1 MHITHVYLYVC
12 AVDYH
17 NGTTLLSKEDLI
29 SGMEQP
35 YDMTADGVVIW
46 GSSAHLNDPTFLTVR
61 THLELLHIRSIY
73 TCSQYNMVRYNII
86 SNVAVSAYGESF

>member
-1 MHITHVYLYVC
+1 MCFTELCLPIHH
-12 AVDYH
+12 ADYH

-46 GSSAHLNDPTFLTVR
+46 GSSARLNDPTFLTVR
-61 THLELLHIRSIY
+61 P
-73 TCSQYNMVRYNII
+73 
-86 SNVAVSAYGESF
+86 

>member
-1 MHITHVYLYVC
+1 MTPVC
-12 AVDYH
+12 LADYH

-46 GSSAHLNDPTFLTVR
+46 GSSARLNDPTFLTVR
-61 THLELLHIRSIY
+61 TYTYLGLCEGQHFILQSYISIMHNASRVVY
-73 TCSQYNMVRYNII
+73 GSLSCY
-86 SNVAVSAYGESF
+86 VAVIS